1 MKLYQNNIVKTSL
14 FVVVFYLLYL
24 SSQYIRIAPTIIP
37 IITPIALLYIE
48 KKDGIIF
55 SISYM
60 FLLFISGF
68 QIQALFIF
76 SLFLLPVILYR
87 SLKKFI
93 LYAIIVLAFSI
104 LNYYIIFDFFNEL
117 IPQFIMNS
125 FLLKVA
131 GFMAYYIFLLAY
143 PFLLNK
149 VKNEIDNLI
158 ERYIGSKRD

>member
-1 MKLYQNNIVKTSL
+1 MKLYQNNVVKTSL

-48 KKDGIIF
+48 KKYGIIF

-87 SLKKFI
+87 TLKRFVV
-93 LYAIIVLAFSI
+93 YALIVLALSI
-104 LNYYIIFDFFNEL
+104 LNYYIIFYFFTEL
-117 IPQFIMNS
+117 IPQLIVNS
-125 FLLKVA
+125 FLLKIA

-158 ERYIGSKRD
+158 ERYIGNKRG

>member
-14 FVVVFYLLYL
+14 FVVIFYLLYL
-24 SSQYIRIAPTIIP
+24 SSQYIRLAPTIIP

-48 KKDGIIF
+48 KKYSIIF

-87 SLKKFI
+87 SLKKFVV
-93 LYAIIVLAFSI
+93 YAFIVLALSI
-104 LNYYIIFDFFNEL
+104 LNYYIIFDFFTEL
-117 IPQFIMNS
+117 IPQFILNS
-125 FLLKVA
+125 FLLKVT

-149 VKNEIDNLI
+149 LKNEIDNLI
-158 ERYIGSKRD
+158 KKYMGNKRG